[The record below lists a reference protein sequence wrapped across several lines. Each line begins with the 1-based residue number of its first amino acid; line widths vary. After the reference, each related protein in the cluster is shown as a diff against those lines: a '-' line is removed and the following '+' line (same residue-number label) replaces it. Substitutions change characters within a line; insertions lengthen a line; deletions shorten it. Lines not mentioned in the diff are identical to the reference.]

1 MDRIIYKYTNQHRHG
16 KYFQKL
22 KIVRN
27 KIKFIVKNNCKQNI
41 DVKHVEYVK
50 GLAVST
56 AEMFTILL
64 GRSYFMPFSLVC
76 ISIMAKI
83 VSILTDLKC
92 ILLKDI
98 ETTIVDTAKVV
109 KKSND
114 SSDNDVNTDVFEDKN
129 NKQNEITS
137 MPTINTTH
145 QPSNLRDT
153 SIDSLLTHNHN
164 TTDNADSMVYGEQ
177 FATNSRKRKKKK
189 KKKKD
194 RKKGRLNDNEMYN
207 KRDEIDDIF
216 GF

>member
-27 KIKFIVKNNCKQNI
+27 KIKFIVKNNCKRNI

-145 QPSNLRDT
+145 QPSNLLDT